1 MITEK
6 PSVAKSISDV
16 VGATKKRDGYF
27 EGNKYLVSWCVGHL
41 IELAPPESYEMKW
54 RKWTYESLP
63 IIPKEWSYQVKQQ
76 TKKQYDIIVNL
87 LRDARVTEVI
97 CATDA
102 GREGELIF
110 RLVYNMAQC
119 KKPRKRLWISSMEET
134 AIQEGFA
141 NLKEGSD
148 YDFLYDSAL
157 CRQEADWLIG
167 INATRLF
174 TVLYGT
180 KVWKVGRV
188 QTPTLAMLVT
198 REYERMYFK
207 KEKYFIGHLLWNG
220 MDAVTE
226 RIAKKEEAE
235 TMVRACQTGQALITS
250 VIKETKTVAPP
261 KLYDLTTLQREA
273 NRIFGFTAKQT
284 LEYTQSLYEKKLC
297 TYPRTDSQFLSEDM
311 ETTVEKVREA
321 IVNSLSF
328 VPKETIAVDNK
339 RILKSKKVSDHHAI
353 IPTIKIVDLEKM
365 ILPETERNIL
375 LLIANRLLC
384 ATGEVHIYETVK
396 AEITCK
402 EYHFYVSGKTVVQ
415 NGWKNFEEA
424 WKQEFQATKNERETV
439 VEEMKVP
446 ELKEGMILDKVQVT
460 FSEHSTTP
468 PKHYTEESLLAA
480 MERAGNEELNGEVER
495 KGIGTS
501 ATRADIIEKL
511 VRDGFVKR
519 EKKQLIPTEEGVKL
533 IAVVPDVLKS
543 PKLTADWENALT
555 LVAKGE
561 LERTEFIN
569 GIETMVLEL
578 IGRYEEVGKKQ
589 KKRSK

>member
-1 MITEK
+1 MRLVITEK

-16 VGATKKRDGYF
+16 LGATKKRDGYL
-27 EGNKYLVSWCVGHL
+27 EGNGYLVSWCVGHL
-41 IELAPPESYEMKW
+41 IELAPPECYGMQW

-63 IIPKEWSYQVKQQ
+63 IIPKEWSYQVKEQ
-76 TKKQYDIIVNL
+76 TKKQYDIIVKL
-87 LRDARVTEVI
+87 LNDVKVTEVI

-102 GREGELIF
+102 GREGEAIF
-110 RLVYNMAQC
+110 RLVYDMAQC

-174 TVLYGT
+174 TILYGT

-188 QTPTLAMLVT
+188 QTPTLAMLVQ
-198 REYERMYFK
+198 RECERMYFK

-220 MDAVTE
+220 IDAVTE
-226 RIAKKEEAE
+226 KIAKKEEAE
-235 TMVRACQTGQALITS
+235 MMIRACQTGQALITS
-250 VIKETKTVAPP
+250 VTKETKTIAPP

-311 ETTVEKVREA
+311 EATVEKVREA
-321 IVNSLSF
+321 MVSSLSF
-328 VPKETIAVDNK
+328 IPKVKVPVDNK
-339 RILKSKKVSDHHAI
+339 RILNSKKVTDHHAL
-353 IPTIKIVDLEKM
+353 IPTIKIAELEKM
-365 ILPETERNIL
+365 TLPETERNIL
-375 LLIANRLLC
+375 LLLANRLLC
-384 ATGEVHIYETVK
+384 ATGEPYVYEMVK
-396 AEITCK
+396 AEITCN
-402 EYHFYVSGKTVVQ
+402 EYHFYALGKTVVQ
-415 NGWKNFEEA
+415 NGWKHFEEA
-424 WKQEFQATKNERETV
+424 WKKEMLETKNVAEK
-439 VEEMKVP
+439 VEEEIKLP
-446 ELKEGMILDKVQVT
+446 ELEERMVLDKVQVT

-480 MERAGNEELNGEVER
+480 MERAGNEDLNREVER

-511 VRDGFVKR
+511 VQDGFMKR

-533 IAVVPDVLKS
+533 ITVVPDVLKS

-561 LERTEFIN
+561 LERTEFMK

-578 IGRYEEVGKKQ
+578 IGRYQDVEKK
-589 KKRSK
+589 K